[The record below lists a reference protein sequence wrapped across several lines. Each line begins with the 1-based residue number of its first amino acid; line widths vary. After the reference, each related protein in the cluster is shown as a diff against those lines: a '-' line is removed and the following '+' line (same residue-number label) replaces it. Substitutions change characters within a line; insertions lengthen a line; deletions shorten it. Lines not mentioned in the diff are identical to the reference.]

1 MTHPLSHTPQSLC
14 ETGSECGVQLCGA
27 VQASVVN
34 GYPMHS
40 VTGAKE
46 LLRVYTSFQATMRTT
61 VRRVFVNQVSSAH
74 AQHGAARLWAHVR
87 SGRVYW
93 PGSVRG
99 ACVWHHTRVSLCR
112 LSAHNHTPVVLPHAF
127 TGAETYGRG
136 TGEATCAEGGDG
148 GPTNRDARLRR
159 VHAACGGAASGRQ
172 ARAQGER

>member
-1 MTHPLSHTPQSLC
+1 MQLTRGVPMTHPLSHTPQSLC

-74 AQHGAARLWAHVR
+74 AQHGAARLWARVR
-87 SGRVYW
+87 SGRVCW
-93 PGSVRG
+93 PGSARG
-99 ACVWHHTRVSLCR
+99 ACGVAPRARFVVPPVGSQPYTCGLATRVQRC
-112 LSAHNHTPVVLPHAF
+112 
-127 TGAETYGRG
+127 
-136 TGEATCAEGGDG
+136 
-148 GPTNRDARLRR
+148 
-159 VHAACGGAASGRQ
+159 
-172 ARAQGER
+172 